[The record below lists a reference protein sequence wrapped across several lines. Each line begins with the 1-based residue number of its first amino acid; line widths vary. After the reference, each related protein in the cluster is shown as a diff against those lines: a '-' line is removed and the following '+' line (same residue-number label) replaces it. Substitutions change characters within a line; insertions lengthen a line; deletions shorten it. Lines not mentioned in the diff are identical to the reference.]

1 MEDNE
6 IGIYKDKFYKAI
18 EFKPKK
24 EGDIACNHC
33 AFELGKCRGAIW
45 VLGQCYLVNGDEID
59 RNIYYEEVDSE

>member
-18 EFKPKK
+18 EFKPQK

-33 AFELGKCRGAIW
+33 AFELGKCRSAIIA
-45 VLGQCYLVNGDEID
+45 LGQCYIVEDGIEI
-59 RNIYYEEVDSE
+59 RNVYYKEVSES